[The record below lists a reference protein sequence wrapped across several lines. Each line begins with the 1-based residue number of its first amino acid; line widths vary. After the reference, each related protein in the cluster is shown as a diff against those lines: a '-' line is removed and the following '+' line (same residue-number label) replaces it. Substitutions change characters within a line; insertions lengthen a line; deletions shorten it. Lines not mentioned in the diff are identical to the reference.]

1 MAVRTRDE
9 LLESIRNIVPDVTS
23 DAAITLIEDVTDTL
37 ADREVD
43 WQARY
48 EANDKEWRE
57 RYASRFFEEKKDED
71 VPPDE
76 DEGIEKTIDELFE
89 ERK

>member
-9 LLESIRNIVPDVTS
+9 LLESIRGIVPDVTS
-23 DAAITLIEDVTDTL
+23 DAVITLIEDVTDTL

-43 WQARY
+43 WKSRY
-48 EANDKEWRE
+48 ETNDREWRE
-57 RYASRFFEEKKDED
+57 RYAARFFEEKKDED
-71 VPPDE
+71 VPPEE
-76 DEGIEKTIDELFE
+76 DEEIEKTIDELFE

>member
-9 LLESIRNIVPDVTS
+9 LLESIRGIVPDMTS
-23 DAAITLIEDVTDTL
+23 DGAIALIEDVTDTF

-43 WQARY
+43 WKARY

-57 RYASRFFEEKKDED
+57 RYTSRFFEEKKVGDI
-71 VPPDE
+71 PLNE
-76 DEGIEKTIDELFE
+76 DEEIEKTIDELFE

>member
-23 DAAITLIEDVTDTL
+23 DAAITLIEDVTDTF
-37 ADREVD
+37 AERDVD
-43 WQARY
+43 WRERY
-48 EANDKEWRE
+48 ETNDKEWRE

-76 DEGIEKTIDELFE
+76 DEDIEKTIDELFE

>member
-23 DAAITLIEDVTDTL
+23 DSAITLIEDVTDTF
-37 ADREVD
+37 ADRDVD
-43 WQARY
+43 WKARY
-48 EANDKEWRE
+48 ETNDKEWRE
-57 RYASRFFEEKKDED
+57 RYTSRFFEEKKDED

-76 DEGIEKTIDELFE
+76 DEEIEKTIDELFE

>member
-9 LLESIRNIVPDVTS
+9 LLESIRSIVPDVTS
-23 DAAITLIEDVTDTL
+23 DSAITLIEDVTDTF
-37 ADREVD
+37 ADRAED
-43 WQARY
+43 WKARY
-48 EANDKEWRE
+48 ETNDKEWRE
-57 RYASRFFEEKKDED
+57 RYTSRFFEERKDED
-71 VPPDE
+71 VPPNE

>member
-9 LLESIRNIVPDVTS
+9 LLESIRSIVPDVTS
-23 DAAITLIEDVTDTL
+23 DAAITLIEDVTDTFT
-37 ADREVD
+37 DREVD
-43 WQARY
+43 WKARY
-48 EANDKEWRE
+48 EMNDREWRE
-57 RYASRFFEEKKDED
+57 RYTTRFFEEKKDED

-76 DEGIEKTIDELFE
+76 DEEIEKTIDELFE

>member
-23 DAAITLIEDVTDTL
+23 DATITLIEDVTDTF
-37 ADREVD
+37 ADRDVD
-43 WQARY
+43 WQALY

-57 RYASRFFEEKKDED
+57 RYTSRFFEEKKDED
-71 VPPDE
+71 VPPKE
-76 DEGIEKTIDELFE
+76 DEETEKTIDELFE

>member
-9 LLESIRNIVPDVTS
+9 LLESIRGIVPDVTS
-23 DAAITLIEDVTDTL
+23 DAAITLIEDVTDTF
-37 ADREVD
+37 ADRQVD

-57 RYASRFFEEKKDED
+57 RYTARFFEEKKDED
-71 VPPDE
+71 VPPNE
-76 DEGIEKTIDELFE
+76 DEEVEKTIDELFE